1 MHVLIC
7 DDQAMIRDGL
17 KMLLSL
23 ERDIE
28 VVGVAADGRQAVDL
42 TNNLAPDIVLM
53 DLKMPGMNGVEATRQ
68 ILRQHPQ
75 IKVLVLT
82 TYDQDTWLFE
92 ALRVGAAGYLLK
104 DSPRDDLVKAL
115 RGTLEGKVYIDP
127 GVAGKLL
134 GQLAP
139 RAQPTTALAT
149 KLSERE
155 FDVLRLI
162 AQGLSNARIAE
173 RLHLSEGTVR
183 NNVSAVLAKLQ
194 VSDRTQAA
202 LLAVQHGLGES
213 AEQANRGLLE
223 NAAQ

>member
-1 MHVLIC
+1 MRVLIC

-17 KMLLSL
+17 KLLLNL
-23 ERDIE
+23 ESDIE
-28 VVGVAADGRQAVDL
+28 VVGIAADGRQAVEL
-42 TNNLAPDIVLM
+42 AAPLAPDIVLM

-75 IKVLVLT
+75 IKILVLT

-104 DSPRDDLVKAL
+104 DTPREDLVKAL

-134 GQLAP
+134 NQMMPP
-139 RAQPTTALAT
+139 RIQPAAALT
-149 KLSERE
+149 SKLSERE
-155 FDVLRLI
+155 FDILQLI

-183 NNVSAVLAKLQ
+183 NNVSAILAKLQ

-202 LLAVQHGLGES
+202 LLAVQHGLGEAVEK
-213 AEQANRGLLE
+213 AELGDEILAS
-223 NAAQ
+223 